1 MFSALPGESINS
13 HFNRFVQLVTEMEA
27 MEIPTNTEDI
37 NLRLLH
43 SLPESWKH
51 TVTTL
56 KQTL

>member
-43 SLPESWKH
+43 SLPKSWKH
-51 TVTTL
+51 TVTI
-56 KQTL
+56 